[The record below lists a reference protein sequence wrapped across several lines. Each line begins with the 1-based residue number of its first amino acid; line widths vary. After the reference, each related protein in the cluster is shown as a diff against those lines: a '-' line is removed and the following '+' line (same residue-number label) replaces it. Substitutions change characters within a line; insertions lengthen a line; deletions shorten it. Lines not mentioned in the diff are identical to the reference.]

1 MNRSAEL
8 LLVHFETQ
16 LMKTKKVY
24 INTIGCQMNVYDSE
38 RMLRLLAD
46 DNYTQTSSFGNADLV
61 IVNTCA
67 IREKAV
73 QKVHSFLGRM
83 QALKKKNPF
92 LTVVV
97 AGCVAQQQGAELIE
111 RFPQV
116 NIVMGTHA
124 VDQLPGLL
132 RRVKADG
139 KPIVEVALTETI
151 HEKPTQTV
159 TIPGEKGVTGFV
171 TIMRGCDNYC
181 TYCVV
186 PYVRGREISR
196 APEAIIAEIQAL
208 AQSGVKEI
216 TLLGQNVN
224 SYGVKQG
231 LTSFPE
237 LLAMVNDIDHLERI
251 RFVTSHPKDLS
262 DQLIAS
268 FGTLHKLCNHIHLPV
283 QSGADP
289 VLKRMNRKYTRA
301 AYLEKIAKLRL
312 ASPDIAI
319 STDFIV
325 GFPGETDTDFND
337 TIDLMKTVKFDSLF
351 AFEYSDRPEAPA
363 TRFSDKIASDV
374 KYQRLQTLL
383 DLQKEITADNHAALL
398 GRVFPVLIE
407 GESKNQQ
414 KKPAVPSIVELS
426 GRTSENRIVNFAI
439 PSDSLLDMDV
449 LKGQIIHIRIE
460 KAFLNSLRGVAVE
473 NQTEFLK
480 PERRHSHVA

>member
-1 MNRSAEL
+1 
-8 LLVHFETQ
+8 
-16 LMKTKKVY
+16 MKTKKNIY
-24 INTIGCQMNVYDSE
+24 INTIGCQMNVYDSG
-38 RMLRLLAD
+38 RISSLLAAE
-46 DNYTQTSSFGNADLV
+46 NYTPVSSFENADLV

-83 QALKKKNPF
+83 QALKKKKPF

-97 AGCVAQQQGAELIE
+97 AGCVAQQQGAALIE

-116 NIVMGTHA
+116 NIVLGTHA
-124 VDQLPGLL
+124 IDQLPDLL

-139 KPIVEVALTETI
+139 QPIVEVALTETI
-151 HEKPTQTV
+151 HEHPAHSV
-159 TIPGEKGVTGFV
+159 IPSVDREVTGFV

-196 APEAIIAEIQAL
+196 KPESIIAEIRAMVQC
-208 AQSGVKEI
+208 GVKEI

-237 LLAMVNDIDHLERI
+237 LLARVNDIEGLERI

-268 FGTLHKLCNHIHLPV
+268 FGRLNKLCNHIHLPV
-283 QSGADP
+283 QSGANP
-289 VLKRMNRKYTRA
+289 VLKRMNRKYTRE
-301 AYLEKIAKLRL
+301 AYLEKIDKLRRV
-312 ASPDIAI
+312 SPAIAI

-325 GFPGETDTDFND
+325 GFPGETDADFND

-363 TRFSDKIASDV
+363 ARFSDKIPSDV

-383 DLQKEITADNHAALL
+383 DLQKEITTQNHAALI
-398 GRVFPVLIE
+398 GQVFPVLIE
-407 GESKNQQ
+407 GESKNQM
-414 KKPAVPSIVELS
+414 KKPEAGIIELS

-439 PSDSLLDMDV
+439 PSDSLLDMDD
-449 LKGQIIHIRIE
+449 LKGQIMNIRIE
-460 KAFLNSLRGVAVE
+460 KAFLNSLRGIAVE

-480 PERRHSHVA
+480 PKRRHSHVA

>member
-1 MNRSAEL
+1 
-8 LLVHFETQ
+8 
-16 LMKTKKVY
+16 
-24 INTIGCQMNVYDSE
+24 
-38 RMLRLLAD
+38 
-46 DNYTQTSSFGNADLV
+46 
-61 IVNTCA
+61 
-67 IREKAV
+67 
-73 QKVHSFLGRM
+73 
-83 QALKKKNPF
+83 
-92 LTVVV
+92 
-97 AGCVAQQQGAELIE
+97 
-111 RFPQV
+111 
-116 NIVMGTHA
+116 
-124 VDQLPGLL
+124 
-132 RRVKADG
+132 
-139 KPIVEVALTETI
+139 
-151 HEKPTQTV
+151 
-159 TIPGEKGVTGFV
+159 PGEKGVTGFV

-196 APEAIIAEIQAL
+196 EPGAIIAEIRAL
-208 AQSGVKEI
+208 VQSGVKEI

-237 LLAMVNDIDHLERI
+237 LLAQVNGIEGLTRI

-268 FGTLHKLCNHIHLPV
+268 FGTLQKLCNHIHLPV

-289 VLKRMNRKYTRA
+289 VLKRMNRKYTRE

-325 GFPGETDTDFND
+325 GFPGETDADFND

-363 TRFSDKIASDV
+363 ARFSDKIASDV
-374 KYQRLQTLL
+374 KYRRLQTLL
-383 DLQKEITADNHAALL
+383 DLQKAITADNHRALL
-398 GRVFPVLIE
+398 GREFPVLIE

-414 KKPAVPSIVELS
+414 KKPAVPGIVELS

-439 PSDSLLDMDV
+439 PSDSLLDMDA

-460 KAFLNSLRGVAVE
+460 KAFLNSLRGVIVE

>member
-1 MNRSAEL
+1 
-8 LLVHFETQ
+8 
-16 LMKTKKVY
+16 MKTKKVY
-24 INTIGCQMNVYDSE
+24 INTIGCQMNVYDSG
-38 RMLRLLAD
+38 RMLRLLND
-46 DNYTQTSSFGNADLV
+46 ENYIITSSPENADLV

-67 IREKAV
+67 IREKAA

-83 QALKKKNPF
+83 HALKKKNPF

-97 AGCVAQQQGAELIE
+97 AGCVAQQEGARLIE

-124 VDQLPGLL
+124 VGQLPGLL
-132 RRVKADG
+132 RRVQADG
-139 KPIVEVALTETI
+139 KPVVEVALTETI
-151 HEKPTQTV
+151 LEKPIQTI
-159 TIPGEKGVTGFV
+159 TMPGEAGVTGFV

-186 PYVRGREISR
+186 PYVRGREVSR
-196 APEAIIAEIQAL
+196 DPGAIINEIQAL
-208 AQSGVKEI
+208 VQSGIREI

-224 SYGVKQG
+224 SYGVKEG
-231 LTSFPE
+231 MTSFPE
-237 LLAMVNDIDHLERI
+237 LLAMVNDIGGLLRI

-268 FGTLHKLCNHIHLPV
+268 FATLPKLCNHIHLPV

-289 VLKRMNRKYTRA
+289 VLKRMNRKYTRG
-301 AYLEKIAKLRL
+301 AYLEKIAKLRRV
-312 ASPDIAI
+312 SPDIAI

-325 GFPGETDTDFND
+325 GFPGETDEDFND
-337 TIDLMKTVKFDSLF
+337 TMDLMKTVKFDSLF

-363 TRFSDKIASDV
+363 ARFSDKIPSEV
-374 KYQRLQTLL
+374 KYKRLQALL
-383 DLQKEITADNHAALL
+383 DLQKDIIAENHAALL
-398 GRVFPVLIE
+398 GRMFPVLIE

-414 KKPAVPSIVELS
+414 KKPSVPGFVELS
-426 GRTSENRIVNFAI
+426 GRTSENRIVNFAV
-439 PSDSLLDMDV
+439 PSDSPLDMDT

-460 KAFLNSLRGVAVE
+460 KAFLNSLRGVPAPVE
-473 NQTEFLK
+473 NQTEFPK